1 MSKPSE
7 TRRLRAVTAGCAA
20 AVVLGLAPLRAT
32 AAPDPSRPT
41 AQAMPVASVPAT
53 ALPPAVMAA
62 LARARIGPETLHV
75 WIGDVEQPRPR
86 LGHQTDVPANP
97 ASLMKLATTAAAL
110 EQLGPGF
117 TWSTGVFVDGPVRDG
132 RLEGNLLIQGR
143 GDPKLVHE
151 RLWQLLSRVRQSG
164 IREIRGDIV
173 LDRGAFVLPPHDP
186 AAFDGEPRRPY
197 NVGPDALMLQLRSQV
212 LTFTPDAAAGVARV
226 TVEPVLAGVRLEG
239 PRPSPERPARED
251 GLSLRLTGGPC
262 GDWRGTLGLDLSD
275 PSRVRLQGDYP
286 ASCGERRWPLAYVDP
301 ASYDARLLG
310 AMWASLDGRLRG
322 KVRDGRVGTGAT
334 PFFELASPPLADVI
348 RDVNR
353 FSNNVMAQQVFLSLS
368 LQAQGSGT
376 PAGSRELVRRWL
388 VERAGC
394 DAAAVVVDNGSGLS
408 RENRLSAACLAALL
422 RQAWRSPWMPE
433 LLASL
438 PVAGEGTARR
448 ATGAAGRAHLKTG
461 SLNNVAGLAGVVHA
475 ADGRRQVFVALINH
489 PAAAGDDARQVLD
502 ALLRWTLEEPSR

>member
-1 MSKPSE
+1 M
-7 TRRLRAVTAGCAA
+7 
-20 AVVLGLAPLRAT
+20 
-32 AAPDPSRPT
+32 
-41 AQAMPVASVPAT
+41 
-53 ALPPAVMAA
+53 
-62 LARARIGPETLHV
+62 LARFSFSQLLLVIVCST
-75 WIGDVEQPRPR
+75 RPA
-86 LGHQTDVPANP
+86 D
-97 ASLMKLATTAAAL
+97 AAL

-117 TWSTGVFVDGPVRDG
+117 TWTTGVFVDGPVRDG
-132 RLEGNLLIQGR
+132 RLDGHLYLQGR

-151 RLWQLLSRVRQSG
+151 RVWQLLARVRQAG

-173 LDRGAFVLPPHDP
+173 LDRSAFALPPHDP

-197 NVGPDALMLQLRSQV
+197 NVGADALMLQLRSQV
-212 LTFTPDAAAGVARV
+212 LTFTPDPAAGVARV
-226 TVEPVLAGVRLEG
+226 TVEPVLSGVRLEG
-239 PRPSPERPARED
+239 PRTAAPAARED
-251 GLSLRLTGGPC
+251 GLTLRLSAGVC
-262 GDWRGTLGLDLSD
+262 GDWRAGLGLDVSD
-275 PSRVRLQGDYP
+275 PARVRLLGDYP
-286 ASCGERRWPLAYVDP
+286 AACGERRWPLAYADA

-310 AMWASLDGRLRG
+310 AMWASLDGKLRG
-322 KVRDGRVGTGAT
+322 KVRDGRVPAGLA

-353 FSNNVMAQQVFLSLS
+353 FSNNVMAQQVFLTLS
-368 LQAQGSGT
+368 RQAQGSGT
-376 PAGSRELVRRWL
+376 PTGSRDLVRRWL

-394 DAAAVVVDNGSGLS
+394 DAAAVSVDNGSGLS
-408 RENRLSAACLAALL
+408 REHRLSAACLAGLL
-422 RQAWRSPWMPE
+422 RHAWRSPWMPE